1 MVPDQQL
8 TSRGGLFSLSPTSEG
23 LFAYI
28 NTNPPQRYFYYY
40 VPYTTKIRYVQ
51 FQNGSLAFSLVDP
64 SFNNPYDEL
73 PRPSVLSSQYMRVGP
88 DGHLRMYDWNWVEVY
103 DVLKESVHYCGYPM
117 ACGNYGI
124 CINDQYCSCPGPKNG
139 TSYFQ
144 PINDRELHL
153 GCSMVTPLSCEAS
166 KNHILLEVENI
177 TYFPFQEYPPN
188 ITADRQ
194 HINLESCK
202 QACLNDCSCKAA
214 IYDSW
219 NNGENCYLQFQ
230 IF

>member
-1 MVPDQQL
+1 M
-8 TSRGGLFSLSPTSEG
+8 TE
-23 LFAYI
+23 
-28 NTNPPQRYFYYY
+28 
-40 VPYTTKIRYVQ
+40 
-51 FQNGSLAFSLVDP
+51 
-64 SFNNPYDEL
+64 SFTLD
-73 PRPSVLSSQYMRVGP
+73 
-88 DGHLRMYDWNWVEVY
+88 
-103 DVLKESVHYCGYPM
+103 
-117 ACGNYGI
+117 A
-124 CINDQYCSCPGPKNG
+124 
-139 TSYFQ
+139 
-144 PINDRELHL
+144 
-153 GCSMVTPLSCEAS
+153 PLSCEAS

-230 IF
+230 IFSLIAIGEQNIKLKVYVKVQNVPSAIPPPQ

>member
-1 MVPDQQL
+1 MLKDADGTMAWLTNINNKSVAEVNLTDVCNLKLLDENNSTIWQSFDQATETLVVGHKMVPGQQL
-8 TSRGGLFSLSPTSEG
+8 TSQGGLFSLSLTSEG

-28 NTNPPQRYFYYY
+28 NTHPPQRYFYYY

-73 PRPSVLSSQYMRVGP
+73 PRPSVLSSQYIRVGP
-88 DGHLRMYDWNWVEVY
+88 DGHLRMYDRNWVVVS
-103 DVLKESVHYCGYPM
+103 DVFKESVHYCGYPT

-144 PINDRELHL
+144 PINDRELYL
-153 GCSMVTPLSCEAS
+153 GCSLVL
-166 KNHILLEVENI
+166 
-177 TYFPFQEYPPN
+177 
-188 ITADRQ
+188 
-194 HINLESCK
+194 
-202 QACLNDCSCKAA
+202 
-214 IYDSW
+214 
-219 NNGENCYLQFQ
+219 
-230 IF
+230 